1 MHLLVVV
8 ARPAVMRAF
17 ERRVEEGV
25 AVGLGAVAGGRAAVD
40 AALVPPL
47 LERAGARAAALATH
61 VHPRGSDLTNH
72 ALLLYTRT
80 QSTLPH
86 LTSTVHCITGR
97 ARSSS
102 VSSCSLD
109 SH

>member
-8 ARPAVMRAF
+8 ARAAVVRAL
-17 ERRVEEGV
+17 ERRVEEAV
-25 AVGLGAVAGGRAAVD
+25 AVGVGAVAGGRAAVD

-47 LERAGARAAALATH
+47 LQRAARAAAFTTH
-61 VHPRGSDLTNH
+61 VHDRASDLTNH

-86 LTSTVHCITGR
+86 HSTRRDH
-97 ARSSS
+97 
-102 VSSCSLD
+102 
-109 SH
+109 